1 MTIIHLGYRPRGLLL
16 LLTLIQPVSK
26 VEVLSFY
33 PASDLRS
40 FRHHACG
47 AGQVAGASL
56 IDDTTPQ
63 LLITD
68 IPGDAV

>member
-16 LLTLIQPVSK
+16 LLNTDTAGEQGRGPF
-26 VEVLSFY
+26 FY

-47 AGQVAGASL
+47 ARQVAGASL